1 MNKVI
6 VAFGII
12 LFMSCLEKPHK
23 SLEKENAATIAA
35 NETETISEVK
45 IPTLNFNELEPFLN
59 KKNDSTYVVNF
70 WATWCKP
77 CIKELPYFEKINEQ
91 YASQKVKVILVS
103 LDFPGQM
110 ESRLIPF
117 AKKRQIKSEV
127 ILLDDPDANGWIPKV
142 DQEWSGAIP
151 ATIIYNQRER
161 KFFERSFTYEEI
173 ETELKSIL
181 N

>member
-1 MNKVI
+1 M
-6 VAFGII
+6 
-12 LFMSCLEKPHK
+12 
-23 SLEKENAATIAA
+23 
-35 NETETISEVK
+35 
-45 IPTLNFNELEPFLN
+45 
-59 KKNDSTYVVNF
+59 VNF

-77 CIKELPYFEKINEQ
+77 CIKELPDFEKINEQ

-117 AKKRQIKSEV
+117 VEKRQIKSEV

-151 ATIIYNQRER
+151 ATLLYNKRER
-161 KFFERSFTYEEI
+161 KFYERSFTYKEI
-173 ETELKSIL
+173 EKELKSIL
-181 N
+181 NK